1 MNQQSIAEDSDYNV
15 GLMLGNQHCGQQDQ
29 HQSTYGV
36 SCLGHIEVLWP
47 MASCA
52 AWCGVLPL
60 ERVLSRFLDNQL
72 RMPSHKAP
80 MCSDRSFEY
89 FENAYC
95 FKNANNTDSNIND
108 TINNGTINNIVND
121 SDGSQSDKRL
131 YFIQVLWYFSK
142 LLTQPLLEKKNQT
155 LVFENQTLVF
165 VERRKPEYHGL
176 TNITDQKIEP
186 TSYKFRQST
195 SHMASR
201 LE

>member
-1 MNQQSIAEDSDYNV
+1 
-15 GLMLGNQHCGQQDQ
+15 MLGNQHCGQQDQ

-121 SDGSQSDKRL
+121 SDGSQTDKRL

-142 LLTQPLLEKKNQT
+142 LLTQPLLEKKKSNIGFWKSNIGFCWETKTGVPWINQHNGP
-155 LVFENQTLVF
+155 ENRANKLQISSIHITYG
-165 VERRKPEYHGL
+165 VETRI
-176 TNITDQKIEP
+176 N
-186 TSYKFRQST
+186 
-195 SHMASR
+195 
-201 LE
+201 